1 MELQWQR
8 EEHRGGGQATGKQ
21 LGFTEIQVREAGQ
34 LCAVAAPYRNADHAD
49 GGRGRGRGSVRQ
61 RGMANGNG
69 RRHKWQRCV
78 VVDVDVDVDV
88 DAVDSIDGY

>member
-49 GGRGRGRGSVRQ
+49 EGRGRGRGRGSVRQ

-78 VVDVDVDVDV
+78 VVDVDVD
-88 DAVDSIDGY
+88 AVDSIDGY